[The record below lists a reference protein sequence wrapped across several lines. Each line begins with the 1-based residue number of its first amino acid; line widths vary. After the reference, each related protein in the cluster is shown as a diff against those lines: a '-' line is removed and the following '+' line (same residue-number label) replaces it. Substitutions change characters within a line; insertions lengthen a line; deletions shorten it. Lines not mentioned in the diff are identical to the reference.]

1 MLLVPGLCGLGCVV
15 HVCVCMCVYAC
26 RRNYI
31 TDLDFILK
39 AGKVFCV
46 YVIEIELGCNEENSY
61 ACT

>member
-1 MLLVPGLCGLGCVV
+1 MS
-15 HVCVCMCVYAC
+15 

-46 YVIEIELGCNEENSY
+46 YVEDILLKFS
-61 ACT
+61 